1 MPKHSDPP
9 KPTKA
14 EIAARD
20 QALAHAGGPAPPAP
34 AAGFES
40 NAGDRP
46 PDAGFAAIVGQQQ
59 AIAALRRALARNR
72 LPHAILFHGP
82 IGVGKATTAGILA
95 QALNCAERGFAD
107 ACGVCASCR
116 KVARGLH
123 PDVLWVAPQRGSI
136 RLGQVSPRRS
146 EASDAE
152 PANEPIVSWVGYR
165 PYEGRRRVVVI
176 DDAHTMNAS
185 AQNALLKTLEEPP
198 PSSMLVLVTPA
209 PASLLPTIRSRC
221 QPLRFQPL
229 PPALLR
235 QHLEEVGGLPGEE
248 ARLRAALAAGSLG
261 RAIDLDLDD
270 HGERR
275 DVAQAAVED
284 ARDGGAALLATAETL
299 LAAGAGERKIDQ
311 AASAIAAVRDVLRDL
326 LVLAA
331 ADDEALVAN
340 LDRAAEW
347 RDWAAKI
354 EPDALIAALDA
365 VQDAGERLRSLPPP
379 NARLTV
385 EEALIGV
392 GAALRG
398 GRR

>member
-1 MPKHSDPP
+1 MSKRNDPP
-9 KPTKA
+9 KPSKA
-14 EIAARD
+14 EIDAREE
-20 QALAHAGGPAPPAP
+20 ALAQSGGPAPPAG
-34 AAGFES
+34 AT
-40 NAGDRP
+40 
-46 PDAGFAAIVGQQQ
+46 AGFAAIVGQQQ
-59 AIAALRRALARNR
+59 AIAGLRRALERNR
-72 LPHAILFHGP
+72 LPHAVLFHGAAG
-82 IGVGKATTAGILA
+82 IGKATTAGILA
-95 QALNCAERGFAD
+95 QALNCAERGFVD
-107 ACGVCASCR
+107 ACGACVSCR

-123 PDVLWVAPQRGSI
+123 PDILWVAPQKGSI
-136 RLGQVSPRRS
+136 RLPQVSPRKPDGP
-146 EASDAE
+146 DAE
-152 PANEPIVSWVGYR
+152 PPNEPIVSWIGYR

-176 DDAHTMNAS
+176 DNAHTMTPP

-209 PASLLPTIRSRC
+209 PGGLLPTIRSRC

-235 QHLEEVGGLPGEE
+235 QHLEEARGLPPEE

-261 RAIDLDLDD
+261 RAIDLDLDE

-275 DVAQAAVED
+275 DFAEAAVAD

-299 LAAGAGERKIDQ
+299 LTAGAGERKIEQ
-311 AASAIAAVRDVLRDL
+311 AASAIDAVRDVLRDL

-331 ADDEALVAN
+331 TDNEALVAN

-365 VQDAGERLRSLPPP
+365 VQDAGERLRSPLTP

>member
-1 MPKHSDPP
+1 MSKRNDPP
-9 KPTKA
+9 KPSKA
-14 EIAARD
+14 EVDAREE
-20 QALAHAGGPAPPAP
+20 ALAQSGGPAPPAG
-34 AAGFES
+34 AA
-40 NAGDRP
+40 
-46 PDAGFAAIVGQQQ
+46 AGFAAIVGQQQ
-59 AIAALRRALARNR
+59 AIAGLRRALERNR
-72 LPHAILFHGP
+72 LSHAVLFHGP
-82 IGVGKATTAGILA
+82 AGIGKATTAGILA
-95 QALNCAERGFAD
+95 QALNCAERGFVD
-107 ACGVCASCR
+107 ACGACVSCR

-123 PDVLWVAPQRGSI
+123 PDVLWVAPQRGMI
-136 RLGQVSPRRS
+136 RIGQVSPGRPDVP
-146 EASDAE
+146 DAE
-152 PANEPIVSWVGYR
+152 PPNEPIVSWIGYR

-176 DDAHTMNAS
+176 DDAHTMNPS
-185 AQNALLKTLEEPP
+185 AQNALLKSLEEPP
-198 PSSMLVLVTPA
+198 PSSILVLVTPA
-209 PASLLPTIRSRC
+209 PGGLLPTIRSRC

-235 QHLEEVGGLPGEE
+235 QHLEEARGLPPEE

-261 RAIDLDLDD
+261 RAIDLDLDE

-275 DVAQAAVED
+275 NVAEAAVAD

-299 LAAGAGERKIDQ
+299 LAAGAGERKIEQ
-311 AASAIAAVRDVLRDL
+311 ATSAIGAVRDVLRDL

-331 ADDEALVAN
+331 TDDEALVAN
-340 LDRAAEW
+340 LDRAGEW

-365 VQDAGERLRSLPPP
+365 VQDAGERLRSPLQP